1 MVFTQF
7 EGLPDG
13 AHPVAI
19 HVGMHRP
26 TENPMYAYLHKPR
39 TVYDV
44 KFFIEKQDTSSVEEI
59 DFKEVCMQL
68 LESPFDWTFEDASKI
83 RKHEQIHFK
92 TILKWYYMAAGVINE
107 GFLEESPRD
116 YPLRLRNAL
125 QYIEKV
131 RVARWNQQQMSL
143 VEEVSGL
150 IASREDQVLDGVPEP
165 PEVDANLEVPE
176 LDPNREIPE
185 SPLENDFPPTEN
197 PPTVD
202 PAVASKPVQQA
213 TPESLPAEA
222 EVSEV
227 TTAKLMEML
236 EADSRLEKGL
246 GDLDTKIAGLKRKRD
261 GIEMEIEEAEEERRT
276 MEGARKKAR
285 EAFRRESTNFS

>member
-1 MVFTQF
+1 
-7 EGLPDG
+7 
-13 AHPVAI
+13 
-19 HVGMHRP
+19 
-26 TENPMYAYLHKPR
+26 
-39 TVYDV
+39 
-44 KFFIEKQDTSSVEEI
+44 
-59 DFKEVCMQL
+59 
-68 LESPFDWTFEDASKI
+68 
-83 RKHEQIHFK
+83 
-92 TILKWYYMAAGVINE
+92 
-107 GFLEESPRD
+107 
-116 YPLRLRNAL
+116 
-125 QYIEKV
+125 
-131 RVARWNQQQMSL
+131 MSL

-150 IASREDQVLDGVPEP
+150 IASREDQVLDGVPEL

-222 EVSEV
+222 EVSQV

-261 GIEMEIEEAEEERRT
+261 KIEMEIEEAEEERRT

-285 EAFRRESTNFS
+285 EAFRRESTNFR